1 MDFGDLDAAI
11 AQLTGPSQGSLE
23 SAPSLMSSLSE
34 LQLMASS
41 TLEFR
46 DEEDIEAAQESDE
59 EEEIPEEVG

>member
-23 SAPSLMSSLSE
+23 PSPTLMSSLSE
-34 LQLMASS
+34 LHMMESS

-46 DEEDIEAAQESDE
+46 DEEDAEASQESDE
-59 EEEIPEEVG
+59 EEDIPEEVG